1 MITWGNLRASAAPW
15 VALPALVYAGLYI
28 TANRVTLPTAYGV
41 EAGETVAQALPV
53 VVGAV
58 AAVAAWEA
66 GRHRLLGAFPTTAA
80 RSALRQFVWAVTPVV
95 VLQAVLLVVSFLL
108 AANTVGTL
116 PSGAGG
122 WLGVAHA
129 VVLPLGWTAIGW
141 RLGHILPR
149 SLAAPIA
156 GIGGWMFL
164 SFPQGMSNPWLR
176 HLGGFIDGFSSP
188 TDTRSPLAY
197 LIPWAVLCGLVLAF
211 WVPALV
217 RQRISA
223 ISLGVALVIG
233 TILLGRVAVA
243 DWGYFRP
250 SDARVVTP
258 VCAGDAPR
266 VCLPPEYA
274 SHLDGIRKDLAE
286 PLAKLRDAGVPTPSE
301 LLLASPKEPLKPG
314 VWPLIWRLPLANGQA
329 DPDSF
334 RADLAESAVVGT
346 AVSAGAT
353 PCRRPGSVP
362 AGWAAL
368 VVGVNEENV
377 RRAMPPLAWQEITKI
392 RTLPKEQQVAWFT
405 EEARAQKYCGAVS

>member
-1 MITWGNLRASAAPW
+1 MITWANLRASATPW
-15 VALPALVYAGLYI
+15 VVLPALVYSGLYI
-28 TANRVTLPTAYGV
+28 TGNRITVPTAYGV
-41 EAGETVAQALPV
+41 EAGETVAQSLPV

-58 AAVAAWEA
+58 AAAAAWEA
-66 GRHRLLGAFPTTAA
+66 GRHRRLGAFPTTAA
-80 RSALRQFVWAVTPVV
+80 RSALRQLVWAVTPVV
-95 VLQAVLLVVSFLL
+95 VLQAVLLVGSFLL
-108 AANTVGTL
+108 ATNTVGTL
-116 PSGAGG
+116 PSGIGG

-197 LIPWAVLCGLVLAF
+197 LIPWAVLCGLALAF
-211 WVPALV
+211 WLPVWVRRRLPAL
-217 RQRISA
+217 
-223 ISLGVALVIG
+223 SLGMVLVIA
-233 TILLGRVAVA
+233 TILLGRSAVA

-258 VCAGDAPR
+258 VCAGEAPR

-274 SHLDGIRKDLAE
+274 SHVGGIRKDLKE
-286 PLAKLRDAGVPTPSE
+286 PLAELRAAGVPLPGE
-301 LLLASPKEPLKPG
+301 LLLASSKEPLKPG
-314 VWPLIWRLPLANGQA
+314 VWPLIWSLPLANGQK

-334 RADLAESAVVGT
+334 RADLAESAVTGT
-346 AVSAGAT
+346 AVNAGVI
-353 PCRRPGSVP
+353 PCRRPGSMP
-362 AGWAAL
+362 AAWAAL

-377 RRAMPPLAWQEITKI
+377 RRAMPPPAWQEITKI
-392 RTLPKEQQVAWFT
+392 RTLPKEKQVSWFT
-405 EEARAQKYCGAVS
+405 EAARAQKHCGAGS

>member
-15 VALPALVYAGLYI
+15 VALPAVVYAGLYI
-28 TANRVTLPTAYGV
+28 TANRITVPTAYGV
-41 EAGETVAQALPV
+41 EAGESVAQALPV
-53 VVGAV
+53 VVGSV

-66 GRHRLLGAFPTTAA
+66 GRHHLLGAFPTTAA
-80 RSALRQFVWAVTPVV
+80 RSALRQFIWAVTPVV
-95 VLQAVLLVVSFLL
+95 VLQAVLLVASFLL

-129 VVLPLGWTAIGW
+129 AVLPLGWTAIGW
-141 RLGHILPR
+141 RLGHFLPR
-149 SLAAPIA
+149 SLAAPVA

-211 WVPALV
+211 WLPLLV
-217 RQRISA
+217 RQRVSA
-223 ISLGVALVIG
+223 VSLGVALVIA
-233 TILLGRVAVA
+233 TILLGRGAVA

-250 SDARVVTP
+250 SEARIVTP

-274 SHLDGIRKDLAE
+274 SHLDGIRKDLVE
-286 PLAKLRDAGVPTPSE
+286 PLAKLHASGVPMPSE
-301 LLLASPKEPLKPG
+301 LLLASSKEPLKPG
-314 VWPLIWRLPLANGQA
+314 VWPLIWSLPLANGQG
-329 DPDSF
+329 DPDAF
-334 RADLAESAVVGT
+334 RANLAESAVTGT
-346 AVSAGAT
+346 TVSAGGT

-377 RRAMPPLAWQEITKI
+377 RRAMPPPAWQEITKI
-392 RTLPKEQQVAWFT
+392 RTFSKEQQVSWFT
-405 EEARAQKYCGAVS
+405 EAARAQEHCGAVS